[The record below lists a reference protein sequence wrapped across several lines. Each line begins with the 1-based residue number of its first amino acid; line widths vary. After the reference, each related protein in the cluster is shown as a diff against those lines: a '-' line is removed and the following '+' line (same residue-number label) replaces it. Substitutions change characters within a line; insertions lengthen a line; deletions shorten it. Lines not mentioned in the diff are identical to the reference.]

1 MRSLITDFRKC
12 GLVGVAD
19 SEVLSNVNRSFNNI
33 DHYRGPDYPW
43 TCYEE
48 MVLLFSNSTSS
59 LALSNSAHNHHVL
72 SVHYRA
78 LTHTHKQKDKHSFS
92 SLMPHT
98 QTHADIHTNTRCVL
112 QLVQQ
117 ILLKKHL
124 TFLSH
129 RTPSHTFCHSQMRS
143 SVTLFATRLHS
154 LCRRESVTRA
164 SVPQGEVVPCAAHW
178 TGNGRA
184 HRSWCWR
191 LRASAPSSC
200 GEWCPVSLC
209 TRMGTAAPPVPLHHG
224 RSYTWVSPL
233 EHWREKETRML

>member
-1 MRSLITDFRKC
+1 MNLLWGNGFVVFKFHS
-12 GLVGVAD
+12 
-19 SEVLSNVNRSFNNI
+19 RSFYLCTQPSRSI
-33 DHYRGPDYPW
+33 
-43 TCYEE
+43 CA
-48 MVLLFSNSTSS
+48 LQSS
-59 LALSNSAHNHHVL
+59 D
-72 SVHYRA
+72 
-78 LTHTHKQKDKHSFS
+78 T
-92 SLMPHT
+92 HT
-98 QTHADIHTNTRCVL
+98 QTKRQTFFLFFNASYSDTCRYTHKHTLCIATSATNSS
-112 QLVQQ
+112 
-117 ILLKKHL
+117 KKQL
-124 TFLSH
+124 TFLSLH
-129 RTPSHTFCHSQMRS
+129 TPSHTFCHSQMRS

-154 LCRRESVTRA
+154 LCRRESVTIA

-209 TRMGTAAPPVPLHHG
+209 TRTGTAAPPVPLHHG